1 MNKTL
6 IVIVGPTGIG
16 KSDTAIE
23 IAQRLSAEVI
33 SADSRQLYKGIP
45 IVTAAPTQ
53 KDFDKVRHHLVGT
66 LNLQDYYSASQFEED
81 ALRIIR
87 QLHKK
92 NDCAVMCGGSMMY
105 VDAVCSGIDNIPTI
119 PDDIRF
125 GLIEE
130 YNEKGDEWL
139 LHELLRLDST
149 YYNQVDL
156 KNRKRVIHAIEICRT
171 AGVPYSELRQG
182 VKKSRDFRII
192 KIGLTASREYIFNRI
207 NKRTYKML
215 EQGMIDE
222 ARSVYH
228 LRHLNSLNTVGFK
241 ELFAYFDEKWDLDTA
256 IARIQ
261 KNTRVY
267 AKKQMTWFKRDT
279 EIEWFD
285 VESMGTDLINQ
296 IMQYVVNC
304 GNGFDMRNLV

>member
-1 MNKTL
+1 MKKTL

-23 IAQRLSAEVI
+23 IAQRLSTEII
-33 SADSRQLYKGIP
+33 SADSRQLYKEIP
-45 IVTAAPTQ
+45 ITTAAPSQ

-81 ALRIIR
+81 AIQIIK
-87 QLHKK
+87 QIHLK
-92 NDCAVMCGGSMMY
+92 NDYAVMCGGSMMY
-105 VDAVCSGIDNIPTI
+105 VDAVCSGIDDIPTI

-125 GLIEE
+125 GLVDE
-130 YNEKGDEWL
+130 YNKKGDDWL
-139 LHELLRLDST
+139 LQELLTLDPV

-156 KNRKRVIHAIEICRT
+156 KNTKRVIHSIEICRT
-171 AGVPYSELRQG
+171 AGIPYSELRRG
-182 VKKSRDFRII
+182 VKKQRDFKII
-192 KIGLTASREYIFNRI
+192 KIGLTASREYIFDRI
-207 NKRTYKML
+207 NRRTHKML
-215 EQGMIDE
+215 EQGMLEE
-222 ARSVYH
+222 AKSVYP

-241 ELFAYFDEKWDLDTA
+241 ELFAFFDEKWDFDTA

-267 AKKQMTWFKRDT
+267 AKKQMTWFKRDP

-285 VESMGTDLINQ
+285 VEKAGSDLANQ
-296 IMQYVVNC
+296 IM
-304 GNGFDMRNLV
+304 LHIAK

>member
-1 MNKTL
+1 MKKTL

-23 IAQRLSAEVI
+23 IAQRLSTEII
-33 SADSRQLYKGIP
+33 SADSRQLYKEIP
-45 IVTAAPTQ
+45 ITTAAPSQ

-81 ALRIIR
+81 AIQIIK
-87 QLHKK
+87 QIHLK
-92 NDCAVMCGGSMMY
+92 NDYAVMCGGSMMY
-105 VDAVCSGIDNIPTI
+105 VDAVCSGIDDIPTI

-125 GLIEE
+125 GLVDE
-130 YNEKGDEWL
+130 YNKKGDDWL
-139 LHELLRLDST
+139 LQELLTLDPV

-156 KNRKRVIHAIEICRT
+156 KNTKRVIHSIEICRT
-171 AGVPYSELRQG
+171 AGIPYSELRRG
-182 VKKSRDFRII
+182 VKKQRDFKII
-192 KIGLTASREYIFNRI
+192 KIGLTASREYIFDRI
-207 NKRTYKML
+207 NRRTHKML
-215 EQGMIDE
+215 EQGMLEE
-222 ARSVYH
+222 AKSVYP

-241 ELFAYFDEKWDLDTA
+241 ELFAFFDEKWDFDTA

-267 AKKQMTWFKRDT
+267 AKKQMTWFKRDP

-285 VESMGTDLINQ
+285 VEKAGSDLVNQ
-296 IMQYVVNC
+296 I
-304 GNGFDMRNLV
+304 LLHIAK